1 MEEQLNTIEQLLSRL
16 NESYRQTSDLL
27 KEQIDA
33 VVGNQLE
40 SLLDAMEDLITHQE
54 SSFELEQQLRE
65 QVAILAET
73 LKADTSTT
81 LGDLLEQVPGNTHAI
96 KELRKELIANI
107 NQARASHG
115 QLMQLLQFAQEH
127 TNEIL
132 RSIHVLANHHDLRY
146 NQRGKTASTQNKT
159 FAVNQTA

>member
-16 NESYRQTSDLL
+16 SESYQQTSDLL

-33 VVGNQLE
+33 VVGNELE

-54 SSFELEQQLRE
+54 TSYELEHQLRE
-65 QVAILAET
+65 QVALLAQAV
-73 LKADTSTT
+73 KADASTS
-81 LGDLLEQVPGNTHAI
+81 LGDLLEQVPGNTGSI
-96 KELRKELIANI
+96 KNLRKELIANI
-107 NQARASHG
+107 NQARTSHG

-146 NQRGKTASTQNKT
+146 NQLGKTASTQNKT